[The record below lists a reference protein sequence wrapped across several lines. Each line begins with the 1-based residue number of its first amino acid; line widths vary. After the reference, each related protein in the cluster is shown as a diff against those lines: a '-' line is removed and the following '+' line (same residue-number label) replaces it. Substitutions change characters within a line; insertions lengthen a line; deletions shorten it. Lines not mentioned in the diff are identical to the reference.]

1 MNARAEVGSL
11 RPSGDGVHRHAGDVF
26 SCDRRQDFV
35 PTVIRTH
42 RGGRWRRVDRR
53 KNAGEWAK
61 FVHRAEMLVFDVDD
75 GQEGGPG
82 IVTGVI
88 PTVQDAAARLAALA
102 PTPGMAT
109 IAEIGADCGW
119 TAALLAHHLQGGR
132 VVTLA
137 DTDRLADVAR
147 QGLEHYPRVQVV
159 SGAETGA
166 LGPVGSFDGLLSHRA
181 VSRVPWGWVTRV
193 RPGGRLC
200 LPVRTG
206 LGGASTLLTLRVAG
220 DGLSASGRFLAGP
233 APQVLWL
240 REQRPG
246 EGTRIES
253 QKSPRA
259 SAALGSTR
267 VPLWPAARLF
277 AGLLHPDLRMHLV
290 QGTEHFEG
298 DVADRLRIHDHQASR
313 AVIFLCDPGSV
324 YEWGPR
330 DLGTVLFDALAQW
343 HAAGEPKLG
352 QLGVT
357 ITETEHT
364 LWLGAPD
371 GPSWRL
377 PDHHAPADGAERH
390 AT

>member
-1 MNARAEVGSL
+1 MKTHVEAGSL
-11 RPSGDGVHRHAGDVF
+11 RPSSGGVHQHGGDGF
-26 SCDRRQDFV
+26 TCDRRQDFA
-35 PTVIRTH
+35 PAVIRTH

-53 KNAGEWAK
+53 KNAGEWGK
-61 FVHRAEMLVFDVDD
+61 FVHRAEMVVLDIDD

-88 PTVQDAAARLAALA
+88 PAEQDVAARLAALA
-102 PTPGMAT
+102 PAPGMA

-119 TAALLAHHLQGGR
+119 TAALLDHHLQGGR
-132 VVTLA
+132 VVTVA
-137 DTDRLADVAR
+137 DTERLADVAR
-147 QGLEHYPRVQVV
+147 QGLERYPQVQVLR
-159 SGAETGA
+159 GLEAGA
-166 LGPVGSFDGLLSHRA
+166 LGPAGSFDGLLSHRA

-200 LPVRTG
+200 LPLRTG
-206 LGGASTLLTLRVAG
+206 LGGSSTLLTLRVAR

-233 APQVLWL
+233 APQALWL

-246 EGTRIES
+246 EGTPIDS
-253 QKSPRA
+253 QESPRA
-259 SAALGSTR
+259 SAAQGATR
-267 VPLWPAARLF
+267 APLWPAARLF
-277 AGLLHPDLRMHLV
+277 AGLLRPDLRMQV
-290 QGTEHFEG
+290 VRGTAQFEG
-298 DVADRLRIHDHQASR
+298 EVADRLRIHDHQASR
-313 AVIFLCDPGSV
+313 AVVFLCGPGSV

-330 DLGTVLFDALAQW
+330 HLGTVLFDALTQW
-343 HAAGEPKLG
+343 HAAGEPELQ

-371 GPSWRL
+371 GPSWHL
-377 PDHHAPADGAERH
+377 PAVPTPTDGAEHH

>member
-1 MNARAEVGSL
+1 MNAPAEVGSL
-11 RPSGDGVHRHAGDVF
+11 RPGHSGAHRHAGDAF
-26 SCDRRQDFV
+26 FCDRRQDFV

-82 IVTGVI
+82 VVTGVI
-88 PTVQDAAARLAALA
+88 PTVQDAAARLATFA
-102 PTPGMAT
+102 PTPGLAAV
-109 IAEIGADCGW
+109 AEIGTDGGW
-119 TAALLAHHLQGGR
+119 TTAVLAHHLQGGR

-147 QGLEHYPRVQVV
+147 QRLERYSRVKVV
-159 SGAETGA
+159 SGPRAGA
-166 LGPVGSFDGLLSHRA
+166 LGPVRSFDGLLSHRA
-181 VSRVPWGWVTRV
+181 VRRVPWEWGTRV

-200 LPVRTG
+200 LPVRSA
-206 LGGASTLLTLRVAG
+206 LGGSSTLLTLRVAR

-246 EGTRIES
+246 EGTHIES
-253 QKSPRA
+253 HQSPRA
-259 SAALGSTR
+259 SAALGSMR
-267 VPLWPAARLF
+267 APLWPAARLF
-277 AGLLHPDLRMHLV
+277 AGLLHPELRMHLV
-290 QGTEHFEG
+290 RGTEQFEG

-313 AVIFLCDPGSV
+313 AVIFLCGPGSV

-371 GPSWRL
+371 GPSWQL
-377 PDHHAPADGAERH
+377 PDNRTPAGGAETH
-390 AT
+390 AS